1 MKQQRTFTTG
11 GNQYQVQIEI
21 DENALIDQTMNEL
34 NEAINYYTE
43 EEGLSVQEAITAV
56 HGQLG
61 DRMTTIASVN
71 IRAQPIQN

>member
-1 MKQQRTFTTG
+1 
-11 GNQYQVQIEI
+11 
-21 DENALIDQTMNEL
+21 MNEL

-56 HGQLG
+56 HSQLG
-61 DRMTTIASVN
+61 NRMDTIASVN